1 MCIAILQKAG
11 EELSKETFY
20 QCWRRNPDGAGL
32 MFANHG
38 EIRIYKELDSV
49 DKFYNTYKRVLASE
63 AKGRDMVVHFRIATH
78 GSIVKRNCHP
88 FRINQRIAFAHN
100 GIIHNVS
107 TKRYKDASDT
117 RVFAKEVL
125 SQLPDGFETC
135 QATMRMVEEFIGR
148 SKLILLD
155 NKGNS
160 SIANEHMGEWVGDIW
175 FSNGSH
181 VCSKPVNKSFDKWEA
196 NASGTKF
203 TFKDPKKSSK
213 PKNVTKAYKTANT
226 RNIQPD
232 QREFWTAE
240 EIADRRGAEKAK
252 KSAAQPFP
260 RPCLVKRGGR

>member
-49 DKFYNTYKRVLASE
+49 DKFYKTYKRVLASE
-63 AKGRDMVVHFRIATH
+63 AKGRDVVVHFRIATH
-78 GSIVKRNCHP
+78 GSIVKQNCHP
-88 FRINQRIAFAHN
+88 FRINERIAFAHN

-107 TKRYKDASDT
+107 TERYKDLSDT

-160 SIANEHMGEWVGDIW
+160 SIANEHMGEWVDGIW

-181 VCSKPVNKSFDKWEA
+181 VCQKPANTYDMGKWVK
-196 NASGTKF
+196 NASGTQF
-203 TFKDPKKSSK
+203 TLKESKKASK
-213 PKNVTKAYKTANT
+213 PKKASKKVTKKMPSDCMVYKTANT
-226 RNIQPD
+226 RNTQP
-232 QREFWTAE
+232 QQTKFWTKE
-240 EIADRRGAEKAK
+240 EVAK
-252 KSAAQPFP
+252 
-260 RPCLVKRGGR
+260 RYG